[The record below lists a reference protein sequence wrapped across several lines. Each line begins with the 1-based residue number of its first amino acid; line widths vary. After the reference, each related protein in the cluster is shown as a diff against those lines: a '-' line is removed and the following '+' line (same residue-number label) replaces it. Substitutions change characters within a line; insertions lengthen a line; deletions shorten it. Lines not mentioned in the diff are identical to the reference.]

1 MWHDTFLPTMEFK
14 SFIHSLLQVSG
25 SDLSASKGRKR
36 YLDFIDTLLEAKV
49 LLGEEG
55 EGRGREGGCMKCMYF
70 LQHCL

>member
-1 MWHDTFLPTMEFK
+1 MWHDTFLPAMEFK
-14 SFIHSLLQVSG
+14 SFIDSLLQVSG

-55 EGRGREGGCMKCMYF
+55 RGGEGKGGA
-70 LQHCL
+70 